1 MLTTTDF
8 DVIRAIFKDELQK
21 AFNHVSVAQSDVM
34 TAKQVAQMLN
44 VTQQSVFKYAKVGLK
59 HSKMGKNLIF
69 KRSDVET
76 FINEIKRPTQKEL
89 LSRVDK

>member
-1 MLTTTDF
+1 
-8 DVIRAIFKDELQK
+8 
-21 AFNHVSVAQSDVM
+21 
-34 TAKQVAQMLN
+34 MLN

>member
-21 AFNHVSVAQSDVM
+21 AFNHVM